1 MPREGLADLVKD
13 WQEGFVTVDGIEAHY
28 LEAGSGD
35 PLLLIHG
42 GLAVSCAELNYGPV
56 MAPLSKHFRVIAL
69 DVVGFGETTAP
80 GPDYFPASAQGDFII
95 AFLETLD
102 IRAHVGGNSHGGWLS
117 QYVAHQAPERVEKLI
132 IINSLNGTHPIPPAP
147 EGLNYIVGPQGY
159 HPHRKPTAEG
169 IRADLQRFYVDQ
181 RIVTEAR
188 VQRSLEIATRN
199 YSYAKARAEARHSSI
214 DDFNED
220 LSYRG
225 KHISEYAGEFN
236 RDVLLTWSRE
246 NRGTTPAEAISYLNR
261 LKQGEMHVFLDA
273 GHHVM
278 VEHPQRWSE
287 VVVDFLRA
295 S

>member
-1 MPREGLADLVKD
+1 MKD
-13 WQEGFVTVDGIEAHY
+13 WQEGFVTIDSIEAHY

-42 GLAVSCAELNYGPV
+42 GGTMSCAELNYGPV

-147 EGLNYIVGPQGY
+147 EGLKYIVGPQGY

-225 KHISEYAGEFN
+225 STSPNMLGS
-236 RDVLLTWSRE
+236 LTAMS
-246 NRGTTPAEAISYLNR
+246 S
-261 LKQGEMHVFLDA
+261 
-273 GHHVM
+273 
-278 VEHPQRWSE
+278 
-287 VVVDFLRA
+287 
-295 S
+295 